1 MDMIKA
7 QQDKIKAQP
16 LCTPAE
22 PVAPPKP
29 PTDDKAQAAV
39 AAQLKDIRGE
49 LNMVQDTL
57 GKMTTQMKQNNSNT
71 KHAIKMMI
79 KDAIEK
85 MRQEKKE
92 EKKPE
97 AVSTGCCPDQRP
109 TEVACNGCPQPAP
122 AADAVQQAPAPAAVA
137 APAPAPAAPTM
148 PSSIVIQ
155 VPKAGKDPEPAPTP
169 PPAPVPAP
177 APAPPKEPE
186 KPVEPAK
193 PGIDEATVRQIAT
206 ETATK
211 ANEAILKR
219 LDDERARE
227 REQRAMAEM
236 ER

>member
-71 KHAIKMMI
+71 KHAIKMI

-85 MRQEKKE
+85 MRQEKKDE

-97 AVSTGCCPDQRP
+97 PRCN
-109 TEVACNGCPQPAP
+109 VAACPQPAP
-122 AADAVQQAPAPAAVA
+122 GADVAHQVVAPAT
-137 APAPAPAAPTM
+137 APAPAPA
-148 PSSIVIQ
+148 
-155 VPKAGKDPEPAPTP
+155 PTP
-169 PPAPVPAP
+169 EAVAPVAP
-177 APAPPKEPE
+177 APAMPSEI
-186 KPVEPAK
+186 V
-193 PGIDEATVRQIAT
+193 I
-206 ETATK
+206 
-211 ANEAILKR
+211 
-219 LDDERARE
+219 
-227 REQRAMAEM
+227 
-236 ER
+236 